1 MLNKKIT
8 VVICNI
14 KKKSKRLRNKN
25 FIKIYNVPLYQIT
38 LNKLLKCKFDKVYVD
53 TDSEEIKRYC
63 KKKKIN
69 IINRIP
75 FLATDRANGNHLM
88 NYHRKIIKADIYFHI
103 HVTSPLL
110 KVKTINKCIKFL
122 QKTKKFHSIITTKS
136 QQGYFWFKGKPINYN
151 PKIFPRSQDLSP
163 MIYETTALY
172 GVKKNVLD
180 KYKFRIGKKPYF
192 HEVDDFEKTDLDTK
206 KDLDYLEYLIKNDR
220 NLKKKRKE
228 YLNF

>member
-75 FLATDRANGNHLM
+75 FLATDRANGNHLI
-88 NYHRKIIKADIYFHI
+88 NYHRKIIKADYYFQI
-103 HVTSPLL
+103 MVTSPLL
-110 KVKTINKCIKFL
+110 KIKTINKCI
-122 QKTKKFHSIITTKS
+122 
-136 QQGYFWFKGKPINYN
+136 N
-151 PKIFPRSQDLSP
+151 
-163 MIYETTALY
+163 
-172 GVKKNVLD
+172 
-180 KYKFRIGKKPYF
+180 
-192 HEVDDFEKTDLDTK
+192 
-206 KDLDYLEYLIKNDR
+206 
-220 NLKKKRKE
+220 
-228 YLNF
+228 